1 MGGQQ
6 GEEMN
11 KPVTS
16 KGMKEVVQKK
26 YGDIAKGTTSGCGC
40 GSSTCCDSAPTDAV
54 TKASKAIGYSDAELT
69 AVPEGANLGLG
80 CGNPLALA
88 SLKKRE
94 TVLDLGSGGG
104 FDSFLA
110 ADKVGKEGKVIG
122 VDITPEMITRARK
135 NARKGHYDNV
145 EFVQGDIEDLP
156 LPDASVD
163 VAISNCVINLV
174 PDKRKVFDELHRVLR
189 PGGRFY
195 ISDIILLRELP
206 PAIRSSVEA
215 YVGCVA
221 GAILKNEYL
230 AIIVAA
236 GFQDVHVAAESVVDV
251 ALDDPVLHALAMEYA
266 GGDPVKLQELASSVA
281 SIKVEGR
288 RPLAVRHE

>member
-1 MGGQQ
+1 MDGQQ
-6 GEEMN
+6 GGEMN

-16 KGMKEVVQKK
+16 EGMKEVVQKK

-40 GSSTCCDSAPTDAV
+40 GSSGCCSPAPADAV
-54 TKASKAIGYSDAELT
+54 TGASRAIGYSDAELT

-88 SLKKRE
+88 SLKKGE
-94 TVLDLGSGGG
+94 VVLDLGSGGG

-122 VDITPEMITRARK
+122 VDMTPEMIARARE

-174 PDKRKVFDELHRVLR
+174 PNKRKVFDQLHRVLR

-195 ISDIILLRELP
+195 ISDIVLLRELP
-206 PAIRSSVEA
+206 PTIRSSVEA

-266 GGDPVKLQELASSVA
+266 GGNPVKLQELASSVA

-288 RPLAVRHE
+288 RP